1 MPKPAVIAP
10 WIRAYLEQN
19 PFATANEVV
28 AAGEREG
35 LRFKTGYVYVV
46 KAAMGGGRRPRDEG
60 AASAPPVRRRAA
72 ASSGEIG
79 DQIAHI
85 QAQLDKVAIYEQA
98 LRKIIAV
105 AESLTTRPPF

>member
-19 PFATANEVV
+19 PFATATEVV

-35 LRFKTGYVYVV
+35 LRFKAGYVYVV
-46 KAAMGGGRRPRDEG
+46 KAAMGG
-60 AASAPPVRRRAA
+60 RRRSKEEDAA
-72 ASSGEIG
+72 PARRRTAPSSGELG

-105 AESLTTRPPF
+105 AEGLTTRPPF